1 MAHPLAAKWEQ
12 KIYDFLIVSADS
24 ITVHYKPI
32 RTGTDVTFDTFFQES
47 TDPSDPA
54 DFNNITETTPSPV
67 TVSRGKTHLDLHG
80 SSIGGGE
87 GEQQLD
93 IGKFPESDAWYQCLL
108 EDVKVSTDPDPIATV
123 FDNFDDTV
131 KYVVV
136 AKDGKRYDIVAVK
149 LRGMGATP
157 YVVDVFLKLTNKEI

>member
-12 KIYDFLIVSADS
+12 KIYDFLVVSADS
-24 ITVHYKPI
+24 ITVYYKPE
-32 RTGTDVTFDTFFQES
+32 RTGQDATFDTFFQEG
-47 TDPSDPA
+47 TDPA
-54 DFNNITETTPSPV
+54 DPTDFSNIVETTADPV
-67 TVSRGKTHLDLHG
+67 TVTRGKTHLDMYG
-80 SSIGGGE
+80 NSIGGSE

-93 IGKFPESDAWYQCLL
+93 IGKFPESDAWFQCLL
-108 EDVKVSTDPDPIATV
+108 SDVKTSTDPDPIETI

-149 LRGMGATP
+149 LRGMGASP
-157 YVVDVFLKLTNKEI
+157 YVVDVFLKRTNKEI